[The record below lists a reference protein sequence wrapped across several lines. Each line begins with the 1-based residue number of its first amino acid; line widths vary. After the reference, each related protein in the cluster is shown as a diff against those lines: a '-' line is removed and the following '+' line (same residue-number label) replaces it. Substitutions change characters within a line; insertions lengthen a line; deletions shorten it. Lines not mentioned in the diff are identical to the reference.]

1 MAKST
6 KSKALVTPPPGSKTK
21 VAVLGGGIGALSA
34 IYELTAL
41 PENRA
46 KYDITVYQMGWRL
59 GGKGASGRK
68 LDNQNRI
75 EEHGLHIWFGFYDN
89 AFKLMKEAYKE
100 LDRPPYA
107 PLATFDDAFKP
118 HDYVV
123 FMEQYK
129 EQWVP
134 WSMTFPSNSQK
145 PGEGGVLPSFWSMVQ
160 MAVGWM
166 IEALESIHFSHNE
179 LFTAP
184 AVAANDA
191 HIHAKTD
198 WWHTFTDTVK
208 NVESRLQDLSAVPAR
223 EMLHMAKA
231 LADSILKNPIQALER
246 AVLDLLCWLLNKFR
260 EWLWTVVEPS
270 LDNNTIRKIWI
281 LTDTGIT
288 WFVGMVQ
295 DNVIENGFFS
305 IDNYDFREWMLKH
318 GAKWE
323 PTVNNGPPVRGIY
336 DAAFAYENG
345 NAKTPNFAAGSA
357 LLGALRIVFTYKGH
371 IMYEMQAGMG
381 DTVVTPFYQV
391 LKNRGVKFKFFHCV
405 QTLKL
410 SRDKTSIDKIQVMPQ
425 VDLTVDDYD
434 PMVLV
439 KDLPSWPSEPLWWQL
454 KDGAKLAAAGVNFEK
469 IVTVNPRRKPTMLQ
483 RGVDFDIVIL
493 GIPVKATE
501 AISKELYANP
511 KTPQWKAMID
521 NVKTVQTQA
530 YQTWFNVDLD
540 GLGWI
545 EGNNR
550 PVLGTYVELLDTYA
564 DMTHL
569 VPRESWPAA
578 LRVSNIAYFC
588 GAQPDTA
595 TQDEADA
602 AAYAAAYD
610 HTVNNMPLLWT
621 NLKDQNGQVRWELF
635 VDPKEGVG
643 EARFKAQ
650 FFRAN
655 WTATERYTL
664 SVKGSTQ
671 YRLKTNATGYQN
683 LYICGDWIDNNFNSG
698 CIEATVMS
706 GMQCS
711 RAICGYPQNIVGE
724 DTTQWLSGK

>member
-1 MAKST
+1 MKSAPVNNG
-6 KSKALVTPPPGSKTK
+6 KIK
-21 VAVLGGGIGALSA
+21 VAVLGGGIGALTS
-34 IYELTAL
+34 IYELTT
-41 PENRA
+41 PTENRD
-46 KYDITVYQMGWRL
+46 KYDITVYQLGWRL
-59 GGKGASGRK
+59 GGKGASGRQ
-68 LDNQNRI
+68 LTDANRI

-89 AFKLMKEAYKE
+89 AFKVMRDAYE
-100 LDRPPYA
+100 EMNRPAYA

-129 EQWVP
+129 GTWVP

-145 PGEGGVLPSFWSMVQ
+145 PGSGGVLPSFWSMVQ
-160 MAVGWM
+160 MALGWLTDNL
-166 IEALESIHFSHNE
+166 EAHVFANQE
-179 LFTAP
+179 LF
-184 AVAANDA
+184 
-191 HIHAKTD
+191 
-198 WWHTFTDTVK
+198 
-208 NVESRLQDLSAVPAR
+208 LAVPAPEHVQPKGDWWNKFASVVTNVETR
-223 EMLHMAKA
+223 WETMQMVPASEMLHMALT
-231 LADSILKNPIQALER
+231 LAESVLKNPIHALEE

-260 EWLWTVVEPS
+260 AWLWTIAEPH
-270 LDNNTIRKIWI
+270 LDNNKIRQFWI
-281 LTDTGIT
+281 LTDTAIT

-295 DNVIENGFFS
+295 DKIMQNGFFS
-305 IDNYDFREWMLKH
+305 IDNYDFREWMLKY
-318 GAKWE
+318 GAKLE
-323 PTVNNGPPVRGIY
+323 PTVNSGPPVRGIY

-345 NAKTPNFAAGSA
+345 NAKTPNFGAGSA

-381 DTVVTPFYQV
+381 DTVATPLYEV
-391 LKNRGVKFKFFHCV
+391 LKKRGVKFEFFQCV
-405 QTLKL
+405 QNLKL
-410 SRDKTSIDKIQVMPQ
+410 SPDKTAIQSIQVMPQ
-425 VDLTVDDYD
+425 VDLLVDEYD

-454 KDGAKLAAAGVNFEK
+454 KNGEALRAAGVNFEQ
-469 IVTVNPRRKPTMLQ
+469 IVTVNPKQKPTILQ
-483 RGVDFDIVIL
+483 RGKDFDIVIL

-530 YQTWFNVDLD
+530 YQVWLNQGLE

-545 EGNNR
+545 EGNNV
-550 PVLGTYVELLDTYA
+550 PVLGTYVELMDTYA
-564 DMTHL
+564 DMSHL
-569 VPRESWPAA
+569 IPHESWRPELNA
-578 LRVSNIAYFC
+578 VNVAYFC

-595 TQDEADA
+595 TQSDADA
-602 AAYAAAYD
+602 LAYKTSYD
-610 HTVNNMPLLWT
+610 HMVNNMPLLWQ
-621 NLKDQNGQVRWELF
+621 NLRSSDGQIQWNFF
-635 VDPKEGVG
+635 VDPKNGTG
-643 EARFKAQ
+643 EDRFKAQ

-655 WTATERYTL
+655 WTPTERYTL

-671 YRLKTNATGYQN
+671 YRLKTNATGYKN

-711 RAICGYPQNIVGE
+711 QAICGYPKDIVG
-724 DTTQWLSGK
+724 DNATQGIAVI